1 MPHRRTFA
9 PGIHALRS
17 LGPACASA
25 SSLRLSAHAGSR
37 GTGNLSQCLDRHIAG
52 VILYPH
58 ETAYALSGIVIT
70 MPVWSQVYDPLGSQ
84 VLSTLVALLPLVV
97 LLGLLAFAGWSG
109 LRAAA
114 AGLATALAIA
124 VGVVG
129 MPVDAALAA
138 ALHGAAFGLFPIGW
152 IILAAM
158 FLYAV
163 CVEAGALDVMKR
175 SVIRLSADHR
185 VQALLI
191 AFSFGAF
198 LEGAA
203 GFGAPVAIS
212 AALLAGAGFPALE
225 AACIALIAN
234 TAPVAFGALGTPIL
248 TLARVTGLDEQA
260 ISSLAGRQLPFF
272 SLVIPAWM
280 VVVMAGWQGLAG
292 VWPAVLVCGL
302 SFATVQFAMANFVGP
317 ALVDVVGGVTSLV
330 VTAVFLRIWRPREI
344 WRHAASAENR
354 TMAADHGAAA
364 DHDRAPVDSPGRI
377 AWAWMPWAF
386 LSIAVFIWGLPPVK
400 ARLDAVATPAEI
412 RVPRLDG
419 RVAKVPPASRAP
431 REIEPA
437 VYRFNWLSAAGSG
450 ILAAALVS
458 IPWLG
463 VSWRRAV
470 AIGLATLVRLGE
482 SLATIALMLALAFV
496 TRYSGTD
503 VTLGLA
509 LTRTGAAYA
518 FFAPLLGWL
527 GVALTGSDTSSNAMF
542 GSLQRVTAEQLGL
555 DPLLTCTANSTGGVM
570 GKMIDAQS
578 IVVSATATGVH
589 RQQGAILRRVFP
601 HSVALALLMGLLV
614 WLQAGPLAW
623 MVP

>member
-1 MPHRRTFA
+1 MEATIWTH
-9 PGIHALRS
+9 
-17 LGPACASA
+17 
-25 SSLRLSAHAGSR
+25 
-37 GTGNLSQCLDRHIAG
+37 
-52 VILYPH
+52 
-58 ETAYALSGIVIT
+58 
-70 MPVWSQVYDPLGSQ
+70 VYDPFGSQ
-84 VLSTLVALLPLVV
+84 PLSTLVALLPLAV
-97 LLGLLAFAGWSG
+97 LLGLLAFAGWSAT
-109 LRAAA
+109 RAAA

-129 MPVDAALAA
+129 MPADAAMAA

-152 IILAAM
+152 IIFNAM

-163 CVEAGALDVMKR
+163 SVETGGLDVMKR
-175 SVIRLSADHR
+175 SVTRLSADHR

-248 TLARVTGLDEQA
+248 TLAKVTGLDVQA
-260 ISSLAGRQLPFF
+260 ISALAGRQLPFF
-272 SLVIPAWM
+272 SLIIPAWM
-280 VVVMAGWQGLAG
+280 VVAMAGWRGLVG
-292 VWPAVLVCGL
+292 VWPAVVVCGV
-302 SFATVQFAMANFVGP
+302 SFATVQFVLANFVGP
-317 ALVDVVGGVTSLV
+317 ALVDVVGGIASLV
-330 VTAVFLRIWRPREI
+330 AMAVFLRLWRPREI
-344 WRHAASAENR
+344 WRHGEPAAALAP
-354 TMAADHGAAA
+354 AADEP
-364 DHDRAPVDSPGRI
+364 HDSAGRI

-386 LSIAVFIWGLPPVK
+386 LSLAVFLWGLPPVK
-400 ARLDAVATPAEI
+400 AALDELAPPPEV

-419 RVAKVPPASRAP
+419 RVAKVPPATREP
-431 REIEPA
+431 QEIERA
-437 VYRFNWLSAAGSG
+437 IYRFNWLSAAGTA
-450 ILAAALVS
+450 ILAAAVVS

-463 VSWRRAV
+463 VGWRRAG
-470 AIGLATLVRLGE
+470 AIWLATLRRLTE
-482 SLATIALMLALAFV
+482 SLTTIALMLALAFV

-509 LTRTGAAYA
+509 LTETGVAYA

-555 DPLLTCTANSTGGVM
+555 NPLLTCTANSTGGVM

-589 RQQGAILRRVFP
+589 RQEGVILRRVFP
-601 HSVALALLMGLLV
+601 HSLALAILMGLLV

>member
-1 MPHRRTFA
+1 MNA
-9 PGIHALRS
+9 A
-17 LGPACASA
+17 
-25 SSLRLSAHAGSR
+25 
-37 GTGNLSQCLDRHIAG
+37 
-52 VILYPH
+52 
-58 ETAYALSGIVIT
+58 
-70 MPVWSQVYDPLGSQ
+70 VWSHVYDPFGSQ
-84 VLSTLVALLPLVV
+84 PLSTLVALAPLAV
-97 LLGLLAFAGWSG
+97 LLGLLAFAGWSAT
-109 LRAAA
+109 RAAA

-129 MPVDAALAA
+129 MPADAAVAA

-152 IILAAM
+152 IILSAM
-158 FLYAV
+158 FLYALS
-163 CVEAGALDVMKR
+163 VEAGALEVMKR
-175 SVIRLSADHR
+175 SVTRLSADHR

-248 TLARVTGLDEQA
+248 TLAKVTGLDADA
-260 ISSLAGRQLPFF
+260 ISALAGRQLPFF
-272 SLVIPAWM
+272 SLVVPAWM
-280 VVVMAGWQGLAG
+280 VVALAGWRGLAG
-292 VWPAVLVCGL
+292 VWPAVVVCGV
-302 SFATVQFAMANFVGP
+302 SFAAVQAVLANFVGP
-317 ALVDVVGGVTSLV
+317 ALVDVVGGIASLV
-330 VTAVFLRIWRPREI
+330 ATAVFLRVWRPRET
-344 WRHAASAENR
+344 WR
-354 TMAADHGAAA
+354 HGAAA
-364 DHDRAPVDSPGRI
+364 GDVGTPRDEPRDPPGRI
-377 AWAWMPWAF
+377 AWAWMPWVF
-386 LSIAVFIWGLPPVK
+386 LSVAVFLWGLPPVK
-400 ARLDAVATPAEI
+400 ATLERVAPPPEVS
-412 RVPRLDG
+412 VPRLDG
-419 RVAKVPPASRAP
+419 RVARVPPATREP
-431 REIEPA
+431 QEIERA
-437 VYRFNWLSAAGSG
+437 VYRFNWLSAAGTG

-463 VSWRRAV
+463 VPWRRA
-470 AIGLATLVRLGE
+470 GWLWLATIGRLAE

-509 LTRTGAAYA
+509 LTQTGPAYA

-589 RQQGAILRRVFP
+589 RQEGAILRRVFP
-601 HSVALALLMGLLV
+601 HSLALALLMGLLV
-614 WLQAGPLAW
+614 ALQAGPLAW

>member
-37 GTGNLSQCLDRHIAG
+37 GTGNPSQCLDRQIAG

-212 AALLAGAGFPALE
+212 AA
-225 AACIALIAN
+225 
-234 TAPVAFGALGTPIL
+234 
-248 TLARVTGLDEQA
+248 
-260 ISSLAGRQLPFF
+260 
-272 SLVIPAWM
+272 
-280 VVVMAGWQGLAG
+280 
-292 VWPAVLVCGL
+292 
-302 SFATVQFAMANFVGP
+302 
-317 ALVDVVGGVTSLV
+317 
-330 VTAVFLRIWRPREI
+330 
-344 WRHAASAENR
+344 
-354 TMAADHGAAA
+354 
-364 DHDRAPVDSPGRI
+364 SP
-377 AWAWMPWAF
+377 
-386 LSIAVFIWGLPPVK
+386 
-400 ARLDAVATPAEI
+400 
-412 RVPRLDG
+412 
-419 RVAKVPPASRAP
+419 
-431 REIEPA
+431 
-437 VYRFNWLSAAGSG
+437 
-450 ILAAALVS
+450 
-458 IPWLG
+458 
-463 VSWRRAV
+463 
-470 AIGLATLVRLGE
+470 
-482 SLATIALMLALAFV
+482 
-496 TRYSGTD
+496 
-503 VTLGLA
+503 
-509 LTRTGAAYA
+509 
-518 FFAPLLGWL
+518 
-527 GVALTGSDTSSNAMF
+527 
-542 GSLQRVTAEQLGL
+542 
-555 DPLLTCTANSTGGVM
+555 
-570 GKMIDAQS
+570 
-578 IVVSATATGVH
+578 
-589 RQQGAILRRVFP
+589 
-601 HSVALALLMGLLV
+601 
-614 WLQAGPLAW
+614 
-623 MVP
+623 